1 MISVKVALIGSAI
14 KEILL
19 EDGATVQDALTGTNT
34 TIPDGFDVKVD
45 GNDATTTTMLNNDA
59 RVVIA
64 KGAKGN
70 S

>member
-1 MISVKVALIGSAI
+1 MISVKVAQIGSAI
-14 KEILL
+14 KEVILN
-19 EDGATVQDALTGTNT
+19 DGATVQDALNAAELTVPEGY
-34 TIPDGFDVKVD
+34 GVKVD
-45 GNDATTTTMLNNDA
+45 SVDADTNTVLSNDA